1 MSGAAWP
8 VLAVVLI
15 VCLGLLGKSADVLVE
30 EAADLSLA
38 LGIPR
43 VIVGATIVSLGTTLP
58 EAVVSVLAAMRG
70 EPDIALGNA
79 VGSIICDTGLILGI
93 SCLIAPLP
101 IDPRLVNRQGLIQL
115 VAAVAMVGFCVP
127 WTAIGDVFETGGRLP
142 RWAGWIFLASLAVYI
157 VWSIRS
163 ARRAA
168 DAEVME
174 DEPSDLLHG
183 DRSTFAR
190 LAIMAISIMGV
201 VVASEVLIA
210 ATRETAMRL
219 QVPQGVIA
227 ATLVAFGTSLPELTI
242 CVTSTLK
249 GRGDLAIGN
258 IIGAD
263 ILNVLFVSGAGAAV
277 TAGGLY
283 AGPEF
288 FKAQFPAMLVILVTF
303 RIALA
308 VRRGDTLPR
317 AAGAVLLALYLVY
330 LGLSFTV

>member
-1 MSGAAWP
+1 M
-8 VLAVVLI
+8 LAVVL
-15 VCLGLLGKSADVLVE
+15 VLCLGLLGKSADVLVE

-58 EAVVSVLAAMRG
+58 EAVVSVLSAVRG

-101 IDPRLVNRQGLIQL
+101 VDARLVNRQGLIQL
-115 VAAVAMVGFCVP
+115 AAAVALVGLCVP
-127 WTAIGDVFETGGRLP
+127 WTTLGDVFHSGGRLP
-142 RWAGWIFLASLAVYI
+142 RWAGWMFLALLAVYI
-157 VWSIRS
+157 VWSIQS
-163 ARRAA
+163 ARRTA
-168 DAEVME
+168 DDEAME
-174 DEPSDLLHG
+174 DESADVLHG
-183 DRSTFAR
+183 GRSTFVR
-190 LAIMAISIMGV
+190 LAIMAIAILGV
-201 VVASEVLIA
+201 VAASEVLIA

-219 QVPQGVIA
+219 HVPQGVIA

-288 FKAQFPAMLVILVTF
+288 FKAQFPAMLVILITF

-317 AAGAVLLALYLVY
+317 AAGAVLVSLYMIY
-330 LGLSFTV
+330 LGLSFTA